1 MTPREG
7 VCYILFNCYKRET
20 FVIICCFAS
29 CSCYFKGK
37 EEGQEEKRKKKEK
50 EVRKRGKKGESS
62 KDGIIIRLSYKPGIC
77 LHS

>member
-37 EEGQEEKRKKKEK
+37 
-50 EVRKRGKKGESS
+50 RGKKGESS